1 METSDYIISFGN
13 STKYRLT
20 ADNNE
25 LRQLKGDIRN
35 YLASKYPDLPALGF
49 FDKMTV
55 TPIDASNK
63 DEYKD
68 YKEFNADSLSEIKK
82 VLSVDIDGL
91 ESLDRLNSN
100 APWGIGAEK

>member
-63 DEYKD
+63 EEYKG
-68 YKEFNADSLSEIKK
+68 YKEFNADSLAEIKK
-82 VLSVDIDGL
+82 VLSTEVQNA
-91 ESLDRLNSN
+91 ESLKELNSN